1 MLELLKRLVD
11 SVVLGPLWPQAVA
24 KISPMQQEF
33 QEQQHKNDDNW
44 MEQEGTYFQED
55 LFILNVEIFFQ
66 DDK

>member
-1 MLELLKRLVD
+1 MLELLKRPVD
-11 SVVLGPLWPQAVA
+11 SVVLGPLWPQAAA

-33 QEQQHKNDDNW
+33 REQQHKNNDNW

-55 LFILNVEIFFQ
+55 LFILKVEVSFQ